1 METPEVQE
9 KPLSGFINWL
19 KSSVM
24 IKLIVVGFL
33 ILILMIPNN
42 MLQSLIYERQQTRD
56 DAVKEITS
64 KWGSEQ
70 LVGSPVLTVP
80 YKQVEKD
87 ENGKPISA
95 IHYAHF
101 LPENLK
107 INGKVSPEKR
117 YRGIYV
123 AMLYNARLTVEGNF
137 SYPNVALLNIPKE
150 NFMFE
155 NAFISM
161 GITDMKGI
169 NDAINLKVNGQTL
182 SMNPGI
188 ESNDI
193 YASGV
198 STPVVLDGKG
208 MSFSCDLN
216 LNGSGELRFVP
227 FGKETNVQLSA
238 NWGTPSFTGSFS
250 PDDKKITDSNFSAH
264 WKVLQ
269 LNRNYPQQG
278 VGRFIG
284 KPSNTPDD
292 QNPPA
297 VRVYSPTNQTIDADD
312 QSSFG
317 VKLMLPVDEY
327 QKTMRSAKYDNMFIL
342 LTFVAFFFVEI
353 LNKRRLHPI
362 QYLLVGFA
370 VCLFYVLLL
379 SISEHL
385 SFNWAYLIGCGTIM
399 GLVIFYTKSVFNNT
413 RLTLIFNGVLA
424 ILYGFFYSLLQ
435 LESYALLIGSIGLVL
450 ILGTVMY
457 LTRNID
463 WNKPM

>member
-1 METPEVQE
+1 METPEE
-9 KPLSGFINWL
+9 KTQSSFVNWI

-24 IKLIVVGFL
+24 LKMFVVGFL
-33 ILILMIPNN
+33 ILILMIPNA
-42 MLQSLIYERQQTRD
+42 MLQNLINERQETRNTAIKD
-56 DAVKEITS
+56 ITATR
-64 KWGSEQ
+64 GGEQ
-70 LVGSPVLTVP
+70 VIGSPVLTIP
-80 YKQVEKD
+80 YKVFGRDEK
-87 ENGKPISA
+87 GKITETKIA
-95 IHYAHF
+95 YAHF

-107 INGKVSPEKR
+107 INGKIAPEKR

-123 AMLYNARLTVEGNF
+123 AMLYNAKLTVDGNF
-137 SYPNVALLNIPKE
+137 KLPALALLNVPKE
-150 NFMFE
+150 NFMLN
-155 NAFISM
+155 NAFVSM

-169 NDAINLKVNGQTL
+169 NDAIHLKINAEDL
-182 SMNPGI
+182 NMNPGI
-188 ESNDI
+188 ETNDI
-193 YASGV
+193 YSSGV
-198 STPVVLDGKG
+198 SVPVVLDANG
-208 MSFSCDLN
+208 MNFSCQLN

-227 FGKETNVQLSA
+227 FGKETNVQITS

-250 PDDKKITDSNFSAH
+250 PDDKKITADNFSAH

-278 VGRFIG
+278 LGSFID
-284 KPSNTPDD
+284 KPVAENKDA
-292 QNPPA
+292 QA
-297 VRVYSPTNQTIDADD
+297 VRTFSPSAEGNSVDA

-342 LTFVAFFFVEI
+342 LTFIAFFFIEV
-353 LNKRRLHPI
+353 LNKKRLHPI

-370 VCLFYVLLL
+370 ICLFYVLLL

-385 SFNWAYLIGCGTIM
+385 SFDWAYLIACLTILSM
-399 GLVIFYTKSVFNNT
+399 VTFYTKSVFKNN

-435 LESYALLIGSIGLVL
+435 LQSYALLIGSLGLVI

-463 WNKPM
+463 WYNSK